1 MESKKIIIIIG
12 VIVLFAAIA
21 GFFLLNNNPTVTT
34 NDQTTIVLSKSSY
47 MKVPDVPNAT
57 AKADKKGIFYYND
70 ADDNLNI
77 TSSSNLS
84 ASSSVKEMKK
94 LKNSIVTGSK
104 KIKEDNVVIYE
115 KNGTYSIFV
124 ENTQYNDSLLIQSS
138 DKNIAFSCW
147 ESIKYHDPSDNFKID
162 NTTSNDT
169 GSGKV
174 VDAVEQTQSAVETP
188 SSSQSSTP
196 AQTTESSSDSVGYG
210 DSYSDFV
217 SSSSSSSRSSGGDSY
232 GDKPSDFV

>member
-1 MESKKIIIIIG
+1 
-12 VIVLFAAIA
+12 
-21 GFFLLNNNPTVTT
+21 
-34 NDQTTIVLSKSSY
+34 
-47 MKVPDVPNAT
+47 
-57 AKADKKGIFYYND
+57 
-70 ADDNLNI
+70 
-77 TSSSNLS
+77 
-84 ASSSVKEMKK
+84 MKK
-94 LKNSIVTGSK
+94 LKNSVVTGSK
-104 KIKEDNVVIYE
+104 KIKEDNVIIYE

-169 GSGKV
+169 GSVKV

-188 SSSQSSTP
+188 SSSQSSSS
-196 AQTTESSSDSVGYG
+196 AETTDSDSVGYG
-210 DSYSDFV
+210 DRYSDFV
-217 SSSSSSSRSSGGDSY
+217 STSSSSSSSSGGDSY

>member
-21 GFFLLNNNPTVTT
+21 GFFLLNNTSTVTT
-34 NDQTTIVLSKSSY
+34 DEQATIVLSKSSY

-94 LKNSIVTGSK
+94 LKNSVVTGSK

-169 GSGKV
+169 GSVKV
-174 VDAVEQTQSAVETP
+174 VDAVEQTQSAVETS
-188 SSSQSSTP
+188 SSSQSSSS
-196 AQTTESSSDSVGYG
+196 AETTDSDSVGYG
-210 DSYSDFV
+210 DRYSDFV
-217 SSSSSSSRSSGGDSY
+217 STSSSSSSSSGGDSY